1 MSKGLDRERVLL
13 AGALFLLCVAALS
26 AWHFMPIY
34 PDEIAFRLQLGRY
47 IQDQGL
53 VQGLYP
59 LCLSNVK
66 ETPHIFVIPAWI
78 LSWLDLSFSPIEIR
92 VLPFMVVMA
101 AMFLVIWYAVRGI
114 NPLSAVVATTAF
126 IGVAGSG
133 LVLARYEYVLVL
145 NIVTCLGVFHF
156 LNSAASRSYL
166 RYGLCILLLISS
178 LLSLYT
184 HVQGLLFLPLTLY
197 LAYRLLDLGL
207 GKTWAALL
215 IVVLLITTTEA
226 AISFNHSS
234 CAGYPEIEQFWT
246 RMTFDQGELA
256 SINFTDWLTGK
267 FDKYFMSFIYKDNY
281 AVNYLPGI
289 KVEGGWPQN
298 ILALLNQGIQTI
310 LMVNFLLFISVFI
323 GVLVIFLK
331 RNIVQ
336 RKLNDKWASDEFGNL
351 QAITLLLFAA
361 PVIFLFIYDSA
372 QNFYRSFV
380 INLLIAILLTLC
392 LSRVPLRRAKVFT
405 GLYFF
410 LCGIVVVGSL
420 IINVW
425 WFTGKLRT
433 GYEGPSISLGRNW
446 SGINRDVNAL
456 VKDCGMDMSKG
467 RIVLDDLTYDSL
479 KSYQHLYAATYM
491 GLSVGIN
498 KTTMSAVIDKVHPNY
513 AIARCDTLR
522 RTSIEIQHSR
532 NQLCCVNF
540 TSTRATK

>member
-1 MSKGLDRERVLL
+1 ML
-13 AGALFLLCVAALS
+13 AGGLLLLCFAALS
-26 AWHFMPIY
+26 AWYSMPIY

-47 IQDQGL
+47 IQDQGM

-59 LCLSNVK
+59 LCTSNAK
-66 ETPHIFVIPAWI
+66 ETPLLFVIPAWI
-78 LSWLDLSFSPIEIR
+78 LSWLDLSFSPVEVR
-92 VLPFMVVMA
+92 VLPFIVVMA
-101 AMFLVIWYAVRGI
+101 AMFLVIWYAIRGI
-114 NPLSAVVATTAF
+114 TPQAAVVVTTAF

-133 LVLARYEYVLVL
+133 LVMARYEYVQVL
-145 NIVTCLGVFHF
+145 NIVICLGVFYF
-156 LNSAASRSYL
+156 LNSAAPRNYSRF
-166 RYGLCILLLISS
+166 GLCALLLISS
-178 LLSLYT
+178 LLSLYS

-197 LAYRLLDLGL
+197 LAYHLLHLGL

-215 IVVLLITTTEA
+215 MVVLLITMTETT
-226 AISFNHSS
+226 ISFNHSN

-246 RMTFDQGELA
+246 RMTINQGELT

-267 FDKYFMSFIYKDNY
+267 FDKYFMSFIYKDSY

-289 KVEGGWPQN
+289 KVEGGAQQN
-298 ILALLNQGIQTI
+298 ILAWLNQGIQII
-310 LMVNFLLFISVFI
+310 LMVNFLLFISVAI
-323 GVLVIFLK
+323 GATGILLK
-331 RNIVQ
+331 RHIAQ
-336 RKLNDKWASDEFGNL
+336 RKLSATWASDELGDL
-351 QAITLLLFAA
+351 QAIALLLFAA

-380 INLLIAILLTLC
+380 INFLIAILLTLF
-392 LSRVPLRRAKVFT
+392 LSRVPLRRAKIFT

-425 WFTGKLRT
+425 WFTEKLRT
-433 GYEGPSISLGRNW
+433 GYEGPSISLGRDW

-479 KSYQHLYAATYM
+479 KSYHHLYAATYM
-491 GLSVGIN
+491 GLSVGISN
-498 KTTMSAVIDKVHPNY
+498 MTMNDAIDKVRPNY

-540 TSTRATK
+540 TSARATK